1 MRLPPV
7 CIADLHAARAEYR
20 ATSAARRAPSPLPRR
35 GLLLAC
41 PIFEPAMPS
50 KPSAPA
56 RTPAA
61 TERTARRQ
69 FALSIVGRAVR
80 LVMLVPI
87 LATMLVALGLF
98 AFGAWETWH
107 FLVELYSGMPKA
119 AALLL
124 AIEIVDLF
132 LLATVVQVVSL
143 GLYQLYFDQD
153 IRLPAWLKIETL
165 DDLKAKLV
173 GVVITVLAVYFL
185 GQAVVWTTGID
196 ILFLGGAVALVMVAS
211 TWFIARNGK

>member
-1 MRLPPV
+1 MPTKSSTPPSTFA
-7 CIADLHAARAEYR
+7 ADRA
-20 ATSAARRAPSPLPRR
+20 
-35 GLLLAC
+35 
-41 PIFEPAMPS
+41 
-50 KPSAPA
+50 
-56 RTPAA
+56 
-61 TERTARRQ
+61 ARRQ

-80 LVMLVPI
+80 IVMLVPI

-107 FLVELYSGMPKA
+107 FLLELYAGMPKA

-173 GVVITVLAVYFL
+173 GVVITVLAVFFL
-185 GQAVVWTTGID
+185 GKAVVWNTGVD